1 MTTVDKTV
9 PDPAALLATIEPGST
24 LVIGGA
30 GGVGEPD
37 LLIRELLRA
46 FRETGSPHDLVEVH
60 PFRVGEREGFG
71 TSLLDPP
78 GLIACMIGSSFWP
91 VGTPPLIRRILDNE
105 LEAYNIPV
113 GPLFGMLE
121 AGAGAR
127 PGTLTEIGL
136 GTFVDPR
143 NGGGALN
150 DVSRDALVS
159 LQEIDGREYLYYRA
173 IRPDVAFIRGTVA
186 DEDGNLCTDEEP
198 AVIAPLLLAQAAKCG
213 KGQVFAQ
220 VREVVPRGSLD
231 PRRVRVPGYLVDHLV
246 VHPEQ
251 RQTPAGR
258 YDPTLV
264 GAAPVDLT
272 TVPVVELSPSKVV
285 QRRALLE
292 AAPGDVVAIGFG
304 LPGNLPNIAVEEGIF
319 DRITFTIEHGA
330 IGGVNPYAFGSRT
343 FPASHGP
350 SAIVDSADQVRAY
363 AGGTVAAAY
372 LGVGE
377 IDSAGNVNVS
387 RFGDRIPGC
396 GGFVDITQGI
406 DRIVFCTLVG
416 ERGHRKFVD
425 QVQQVTMSA
434 SVAMAK
440 GQQVRYV
447 TELGVFELGEDGL
460 RLIEIAPDIT
470 LEDLRTRLGAK
481 FTVAEPLAPM
491 PQQCWAAGPMGLRT
505 SWEAR

>member
-1 MTTVDKTV
+1 MNTVDKIAA
-9 PDPAALLATIEPGST
+9 DPAALLATIEPGST

-46 FRETGSPHDLVEVH
+46 FTATGSPHDLVEVH
-60 PFRVGEREGFG
+60 PFRVGERDGFG

-78 GLIACMIGSSFWP
+78 GLIKRMIGSSFWP
-91 VGTPPLIRRILDNE
+91 VGTPPLIRRILDNQM
-105 LEAYNIPV
+105 EAYNIPV
-113 GPLFGMLE
+113 GPLFGMLD
-121 AGAGAR
+121 AGASAR
-127 PGTLTEIGL
+127 PGMLTEIGL

-150 DVSRDALVS
+150 DISRDQLVS
-159 LQEIDGREYLYYRA
+159 VREIDGREYLYYRA
-173 IRPDVAFIRGTVA
+173 IRPDVAFIRATIA
-186 DEDGNLCTDEEP
+186 DEDGNLCTDEE
-198 AVIAPLLLAQAAKCG
+198 ATVIAPLLLAQAARSAG
-213 KGQVFAQ
+213 GQVFAQ
-220 VREVVPRGSLD
+220 VREVVPRGSID

-251 RQTPAGR
+251 RQTPASR

-272 TVPVVELSPSKVV
+272 TVPVVEMSASKVV

-304 LPGNLPNIAVEEGIF
+304 LPGNLPNVAVEEGVF

-350 SAIVDSADQVRAY
+350 SAIVDSAEQVRAY
-363 AGGTVAAAY
+363 AGGTVAMAY

-396 GGFVDITQGI
+396 GGFVDLTQGI
-406 DRIVFCTLVG
+406 GKVVFCTLVG
-416 ERGHRKFVD
+416 DRGHRKFVD

-434 SVAMAK
+434 SVALAK
-440 GQQVRYV
+440 GQRIRYV
-447 TELGVFELGEDGL
+447 TELGVFELAAEGL
-460 RLIEIAPDIT
+460 RLIEIAPDLT
-470 LEDLRTRLGAK
+470 VDELRTRLGAK
-481 FTVAEPLAPM
+481 FTVAEPLAQM
-491 PQQCWAAGPMGLRT
+491 PARCWADGPMGLGAD
-505 SWEAR
+505 WAAR